1 MNAYMNTLEWNDSD
15 IPHRLWVEKQSDT
28 ETRLCMKIIKDVEP
42 ELLYLDLPVRQEN
55 VLGAWQGKAFAVSDE
70 FNDGTLYS
78 QVRSLFNLNEG
89 CVVWMV
95 NHIQLPDG
103 RKMSADKLAL
113 IPNMTQVTGSLVTK

>member
-1 MNAYMNTLEWNDSD
+1 MNAYMNTLEWNDSE

-28 ETRLCMKIIKDVEP
+28 QTRLCMKVIKDVEP

-55 VLGAWQGKAFAVSDE
+55 VLGAWQGKAFPVSDE
-70 FNDGTLYS
+70 FNDGVLYS

-103 RKMSADKLAL
+103 KKMSADKLAL

>member
-1 MNAYMNTLEWNDSD
+1 MNMLEWDDDS
-15 IPHRLWVEKQSDT
+15 IPHRLWIERLDNNH
-28 ETRLCMKIIKDVEP
+28 TRLCMKIVKDVEP

-55 VLGAWQGKAFAVSDE
+55 VLGAWQGKVFPVSDE
-70 FNDGTLYS
+70 FNDGVLYS

-103 RKMSADKLAL
+103 KKMSADKLAL
-113 IPNMTQVTGSLVTK
+113 IPNMKQNNGSLMAI